1 MSRSVSVIIPTFNR
15 RDLLARAVD
24 SALAQTHCDLE
35 VVVVDDGSTDGTADM
50 LQGRYGAEKR
60 LKIIRQENQGV
71 CVARNR
77 ALDAAQGQFIAFLD
91 SDDIWRPWKLEVQLA
106 CLTRR
111 PEAGMVW
118 TDMEAV
124 GPCGEVVHS
133 HYLRKMYSTYRW
145 FPDECL
151 FEGVETLSDIMPDC
165 PDGLEGTLVKRGRI
179 GRAMIIGNLVHTSTV
194 LLSRTRL
201 EQVGRFDE
209 SLAPAGEDHDFHL
222 RVCEAG
228 PVALID
234 VPSISYQTGLADRL
248 TRHREIM
255 ARHYLVTMERAVA
268 RASPGGRPPRQMLRK
283 ARARGHAWL
292 ASSLIE
298 QGNSAAARKH
308 LLRSLS
314 CDPLQPRLLAELIA
328 TNMPKSLYEAAR
340 AVLARRRRASQ
351 LQVAPVRAG

>member
-15 RDLLARAVD
+15 CGLLARAID
-24 SALAQTHCDLE
+24 SALTQTHCELE
-35 VVVVDDGSTDGTADM
+35 VIVVDDGSTDGTADM
-50 LQGRYGAEKR
+50 LRARYGAEKR
-60 LKIIRQENQGV
+60 LKIIHQENQGV

-91 SDDIWRPWKLEVQLA
+91 SDDVWRPWKLEVQLA

-124 GPCGEVVHS
+124 GPCGKVVHS
-133 HYLRKMYSTYRW
+133 HYLRKMYSTYHW

-151 FEGVETLSDIMPDC
+151 FEGVETLSDIMAAC
-165 PDGLEGTLVKRGRI
+165 PDGLEGTLVNWGRI

-194 LLSRTRL
+194 LLSRMRL

-234 VPSISYQTGLADRL
+234 APSIYYQTGLADRL
-248 TRHREIM
+248 TRHREVM

-268 RASPGGRPPRQMLRK
+268 RVSASNRPPRQMLRK

-292 ASSLIE
+292 ASSLLE

-308 LLRSLS
+308 LLYSLS
-314 CDPLQPRLLAELIA
+314 CDPFQPRQLAELVA
-328 TNMPKSLYEAAR
+328 TSMPKSLNEATR
-340 AVLARRRRASQ
+340 AVLSKTRRASR
-351 LQVAPVRAG
+351 LQAASTRAG